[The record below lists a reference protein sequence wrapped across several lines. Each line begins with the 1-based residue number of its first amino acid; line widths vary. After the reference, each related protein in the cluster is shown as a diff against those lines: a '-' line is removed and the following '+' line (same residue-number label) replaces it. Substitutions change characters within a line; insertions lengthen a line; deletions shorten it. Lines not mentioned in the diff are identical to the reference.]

1 MSAEQFGPET
11 ATEPHKAA
19 PSTITVDEAA
29 DPLHSERK
37 DFHIVA
43 IGASAG
49 GLDSLEK
56 LFTRL
61 PTDTGMAFVV
71 LQHLS
76 PDFKSLMDELLSR
89 RTQLRICHA
98 EHDLPIEANTVYLL
112 PPMKEMII
120 RQRRLLL
127 NDRDPRHGLT
137 LPIDLFLRSLA
148 QDAGDKAVAV
158 ILSGSGSDGSR
169 GVVEVSKAGGTVFC
183 ESPDTA
189 QFNGMPLSAIQTG
202 HVDQVM
208 APDDIANGRW

>member
-89 RTQLRICHA
+89 RT
-98 EHDLPIEANTVYLL
+98 
-112 PPMKEMII
+112 
-120 RQRRLLL
+120 
-127 NDRDPRHGLT
+127 
-137 LPIDLFLRSLA
+137 
-148 QDAGDKAVAV
+148 
-158 ILSGSGSDGSR
+158 
-169 GVVEVSKAGGTVFC
+169 
-183 ESPDTA
+183 
-189 QFNGMPLSAIQTG
+189 
-202 HVDQVM
+202 
-208 APDDIANGRW
+208 